1 VYLIFGAA
9 VFVIVVLALI
19 DIITRD
25 DGQVRHLPKITW
37 VFLVIFL
44 PLIGSLIW
52 FLVGREW
59 NRGADPVPFG
69 HPARQ
74 DDAVRRVAS
83 GSTTEAQLAAL
94 NAEIAAAE
102 RDERIRRLEAELDA
116 RRRPDSDDTSA

>member
-1 VYLIFGAA
+1 MYLIFGAA